1 MKAEKKAC
9 NLSRKVEDYLE
20 SILNVSMQKG
30 YARTKDISDEMNL
43 SPSSV
48 VEMFKKLDRLG
59 LVEYRRYEGVVLN
72 DKGREIAEVIRY
84 RHETLKKFLLLIKV
98 PEKTA
103 NEDACFMEH
112 ELHPETVRQIRTLI
126 EILENNRTISEDI
139 KRMIDSGKY

>member
-1 MKAEKKAC
+1 MRAEKKAC

-20 SILNVSMQKG
+20 SILNVTIQKG
-30 YARTKDISDEMNL
+30 YARTKDIAEEMSL

-48 VEMFKKLDRLG
+48 VEMFKKLDKLG
-59 LVEYRRYEGVVLN
+59 LVEYRRYEGVVLKE
-72 DKGREIAEVIRY
+72 KGREIAEVIKY
-84 RHETLKKFLLLIKV
+84 RHETLKKFLMLIKV